1 MSCRMVYTYILK
13 LWTYINNLWVQI
25 MSKDKLSKEE
35 LIDEDFIEIDL
46 SASAQD
52 YLKGLLSKQEDD
64 VLGIRIFINDYGTPK
79 AETCIAYA
87 REGDIKENSIIR
99 NYSGFIAYYD
109 FDSWKYL
116 EKAKVDYSP
125 DKMGGQLTI
134 KAPNSKMPQV
144 NDDSPLTDKINYI
157 LYTEI
162 NPSLAS
168 HGGEVSLMKI
178 DDDNFAV
185 LRFCGGCQG
194 CGSVELT
201 LKDGVE
207 KTLMQKLPE
216 LAGVKDMTDH
226 SDKSNAYM

>member
-1 MSCRMVYTYILK
+1 
-13 LWTYINNLWVQI
+13 
-25 MSKDKLSKEE
+25 MSKNDLPKPES
-35 LIDEDFIEIDL
+35 INEDFIEIHL
-46 SASAQD
+46 SNSAQE
-52 YLKGLLSKQEDD
+52 YLKGLLDKQEDD
-64 VLGIRIFINDYGTPK
+64 VMGIRIFINDYGTPK

-87 REGDIKENSIIR
+87 REGDIKEDSIIR
-99 NYSGFIAYYD
+99 NYNEFLAYYD
-109 FDSWKYL
+109 FDSWSYL

-178 DDDNFAV
+178 DDDNYAI
-185 LRFCGGCQG
+185 LRFGGGCQG

-216 LAGVKDMTDH
+216 LTGVRDITDH
-226 SDKSNAYM
+226 SDRSNSYM